1 MSEETTPDNSNSNDN
16 WSNKWL
22 IGGAL
27 LGALLGLTTA
37 YLMVR
42 NARATHGGPPEIGVG
57 EGVGASIA
65 ILGVV
70 RSLASLGD

>member
-1 MSEETTPDNSNSNDN
+1 MSEEITPNNNNDS
-16 WSNKWL
+16 WSSKWL
-22 IGGAL
+22 VGGTL

-42 NARATHGGPPEIGVG
+42 NARATHGGPPEIGVR

-65 ILGVV
+65 VLGVV

>member
-1 MSEETTPDNSNSNDN
+1 MSAEPTPNTNPDS

-22 IGGAL
+22 LGGTI
-27 LGALLGLTTA
+27 LGAMLGLLTA

-57 EGVGASIA
+57 EGVGATIA
-65 ILGVV
+65 VLGVV

>member
-1 MSEETTPDNSNSNDN
+1 MSEETTNNNNNDS

-22 IGGAL
+22 VGGTL
-27 LGALLGLTTA
+27 LGALLGLATA
-37 YLMVR
+37 YLMVN

-57 EGVGASIA
+57 EGVGATIA